1 MRSLIWQS
9 CLAILHRLKKKKKL
23 AKFHR
28 SPLKVLIFTF
38 GRGVWVFLIDTILL
52 VKKQMPEGQLLD
64 LEVEWNICR
73 IQCLTFC
80 GSFQYCD
87 WSGPV
92 CLKIFTSNFQC
103 KKKKNQFPMPPTLGA
118 AAFLL
123 SLKNIKT
130 FWNFKHVLK
139 NHF

>member
-9 CLAILHRLKKKKKL
+9 CLAILHRLKKKKKKL

-103 KKKKNQFPMPPTLGA
+103 KKKKKPISNATNSRSCCFFTVIKKH
-118 AAFLL
+118 
-123 SLKNIKT
+123 KN
-130 FWNFKHVLK
+130 VLK
-139 NHF
+139 F